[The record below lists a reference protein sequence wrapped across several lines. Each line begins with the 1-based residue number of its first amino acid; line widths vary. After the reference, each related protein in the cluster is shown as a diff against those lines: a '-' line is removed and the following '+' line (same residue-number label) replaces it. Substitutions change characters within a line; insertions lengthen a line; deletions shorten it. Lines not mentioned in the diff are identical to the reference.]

1 MDFLIQ
7 GLRAAKLRE
16 VDINQEVP
24 IMKVRQKVPD
34 AAHFPQ
40 QSQAEVA
47 GGFARYCIHVD
58 IEKKHWLCFLLQETV
73 CWVLPVVHK
82 SPASMAFQSVRM
94 VTVAARP
101 R

>member
-1 MDFLIQ
+1 ML
-7 GLRAAKLRE
+7 
-16 VDINQEVP
+16 P
-24 IMKVRQKVPD
+24 ISLNRVKQKW
-34 AAHFPQ
+34 Q
-40 QSQAEVA
+40 
-47 GGFARYCIHVD
+47 GGFARYRIHVD

-82 SPASMAFQSVRM
+82 SPTTMAFQSVRM